1 VLAYLVI
8 VSFLYISIL
17 ERILAENFISKRLFH
32 LFGSVEFSISA
43 SCYCDVT
50 LNRVQGDD
58 RELN

>member
-1 VLAYLVI
+1 
-8 VSFLYISIL
+8 FL

-43 SCYCDVT
+43 SCYCYVT

-58 RELN
+58 RELS